1 MFDRSVR
8 GQVKDE
14 KRNDWSTSHFERA
27 VRLRIRQLS
36 ISRGL
41 REMIPGPIEAI
52 FDMMKLKQ
60 EQITK

>member
-1 MFDRSVR
+1 MKR
-8 GQVKDE
+8 GTIGPLLTLKE
-14 KRNDWSTSHFERA
+14 A

-36 ISRGL
+36 ISILDIARWFRGL
-41 REMIPGPIEAI
+41 VEAI

>member
-1 MFDRSVR
+1 MRGPFGDRR
-8 GQVKDE
+8 KDE
-14 KRNDWSTSHFERA
+14 KMDNGPLLTLKEA

-36 ISRGL
+36 ISILDIARWFRGL
-41 REMIPGPIEAI
+41 VEAI